1 MSHLRDF
8 QLGSVRWRWVS
19 PQMDNPSSPWQ
30 ISHLF
35 PSCSSSLFTF
45 SCLFVFIGTDALC
58 WEQELY
64 RAWSSSS
71 WGLLFVHQLFCC
83 SPVPPHCG
91 VRQSSSCS
99 EEASF
104 VSTGKL
110 LHTTSLVFKCLRANV
125 PPASC
130 WYFAWGLYSAFLYV
144 SCIYVMCFH
153 AKKNLIVRK

>member
-1 MSHLRDF
+1 M
-8 QLGSVRWRWVS
+8 G
-19 PQMDNPSSPWQ
+19 NPSSPWQ
-30 ISHLF
+30 IPHLF
-35 PSCSSSLFTF
+35 PSCSFSLFTF

-58 WEQELY
+58 REQELY

-71 WGLLFVHQLFCC
+71 WGLLFVYKLLCG

-104 VSTGKL
+104 VSTGQF

-125 PPASC
+125 PPANC
-130 WYFAWGLYSAFLYV
+130 WYPAWGIYSAFLYV
-144 SCIYVMCFH
+144 NYIYVMCFQS
-153 AKKNLIVRK
+153 KKESNCKKLEGSRM